1 MNKRIK
7 DIMSKTLDEKF
18 AGTWSTMDMQD
29 LAKFAEKFAELI
41 VRECAEVAD
50 IADENKCEWIGGN
63 ILTHFGV
70 EEALAQP
77 EQEPEQEPVLQ
88 DIEQYRLQMAGI
100 STAAIG
106 YWKETDSIHRD
117 YDTLALRDVAKLYAK
132 YDALYKAQP
141 EQEPV
146 AWAMLHDN
154 GHFIDAIH
162 PDEHAR
168 VEGKYIH
175 PLYTTAQR
183 TWVGLTDE
191 EIQTEWVLTPQNDKA
206 EGIWFGRRIEAKI
219 KEKNT

>member
-1 MNKRIK
+1 MNDRIK
-7 DIMSKTLDEKF
+7 
-18 AGTWSTMDMQD
+18 Q
-29 LAKFAEKFAELI
+29 LAEQARINVSQKNYGYYWIESADGLEKFAELI
-41 VRECAEVAD
+41 VQECAKVAD

-70 EEALAQP
+70 EEALAQ
-77 EQEPEQEPVLQ
+77 
-88 DIEQYRLQMAGI
+88 
-100 STAAIG
+100 T
-106 YWKETDSIHRD
+106 
-117 YDTLALRDVAKLYAK
+117 
-132 YDALYKAQP
+132 

-175 PLYTTAQR
+175 PLYTTEQR

-206 EGIWFGRRIEAKI
+206 EGIWFGRRIEAKL